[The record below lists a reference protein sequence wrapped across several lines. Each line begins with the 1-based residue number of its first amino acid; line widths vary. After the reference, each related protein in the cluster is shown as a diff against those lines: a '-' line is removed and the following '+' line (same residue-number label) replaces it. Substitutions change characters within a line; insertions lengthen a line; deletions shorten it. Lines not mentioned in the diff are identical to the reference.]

1 MAQSNLSGLAETLS
15 DILRCS
21 QYSQYARQQAGLQ
34 LKNVLQSRDAI
45 LTGENQARWYNFPK
59 ETRSRIKQNVQ
70 LYYLV

>member
-1 MAQSNLSGLAETLS
+1 MAQSNLAGLSETLS
-15 DILRCS
+15 DILRGP

-45 LTGENQARWYNFPK
+45 LTDQYRARWYNFPQ

-70 LYYLV
+70 LY